1 MRFLGLAEEFRTSK
15 CHGIHMSQVSH
26 TVLTLVRHG
35 ETSANI
41 DGVWHGSID
50 TPLTRRGHEQASRV
64 AAYAAETCA
73 DAVALYSSPLQ
84 RARDTA
90 GAIGELLNL
99 EVRFDPD
106 LAEYDLGSWEGKTY
120 SELQTKH
127 KLWDRMRNDPD
138 FAPPGG
144 ESPRQVATR
153 FSGALR
159 RIASAH
165 PGVRVLVVTHGGA
178 MAMSLGE
185 ILDGDLTKWRG
196 VMANCAVSELVLD
209 PQPVLLS
216 YNHTTHLEGA

>member
-1 MRFLGLAEEFRTSK
+1 MGETR
-15 CHGIHMSQVSH
+15 H

-64 AAYAAETCA
+64 AVYAAEACS

-90 GAIGELLNL
+90 GAIGQRLNL
-99 EVRFDPD
+99 ELRIDPD

-120 SELQTKH
+120 AELQSKH
-127 KLWDRMRNDPD
+127 RLWNRMKDDPD
-138 FAPPGG
+138 FAPDGG

-153 FSGALR
+153 FAVSMR

-165 PGVRVLVVTHGGA
+165 PDGRVIIVTHGGA
-178 MAMSLGE
+178 MALSLGE
-185 ILDGDLTKWRG
+185 ILEGDLTRWRP
-196 VMANCAVSELVLD
+196 VMDNCAVSELVL
-209 PQPVLLS
+209 QPKPALLS
-216 YNHTTHLEGA
+216 YNYSTHLEGV